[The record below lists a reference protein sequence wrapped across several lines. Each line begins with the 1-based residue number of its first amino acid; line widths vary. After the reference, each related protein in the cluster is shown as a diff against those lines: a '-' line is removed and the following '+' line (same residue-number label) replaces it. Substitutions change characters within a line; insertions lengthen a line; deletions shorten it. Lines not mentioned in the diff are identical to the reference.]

1 MREIAEVAEFRIE
14 LKTVRAMQEL
24 CVAIEPIPEAADTVT
39 QLMERVQ
46 SALRQ
51 RLGFIVD
58 VRTVAPGEFPR
69 FELKSRRIVRD
80 ES

>member
-1 MREIAEVAEFRIE
+1 
-14 LKTVRAMQEL
+14 MQEL
-24 CVAIEPIPEAADTVT
+24 CVAIEPTPEASDSAA
-39 QLMERVQ
+39 QLIERVQ

-51 RLGFIVD
+51 RLGFIMD
-58 VRTVAPGEFPR
+58 VRLVAPGEFPR

>member
-1 MREIAEVAEFRIE
+1 
-14 LKTVRAMQEL
+14 MQEL
-24 CVAIEPIPEAADTVT
+24 CVVVEPTVEAADISA
-39 QLMERVQ
+39 LLIERVQ

-58 VRTVAPGEFPR
+58 VRAAAPGELPR